1 MARAS
6 ILRVV
11 AALAASAGLFL
22 VGPAAMAAGPVTTVT
37 HVHGLTETFVDVGP
51 DCEGTGLYE
60 ITVTYNLV
68 DKVSVFDDGR
78 VHATF
83 TQVGTFEAVSLVGD
97 PGGSG
102 HFTVWGGFNQ
112 NQSTVNGTFTFNLTG
127 ALDDGTRL
135 SSHSVDHFNVRPDGV
150 ANEFTLCHD

>member
-1 MARAS
+1 MTRAS
-6 ILRVV
+6 AFRVV
-11 AALAASAGLFL
+11 AALAASTSLLF
-22 VGPAAMAAGPVTTVT
+22 VGPAALAAGPVTTVT
-37 HVHGLTETFVDVGP
+37 TAHGVTETFVDVGP

-60 ITVTYNLV
+60 ITVTYNAV
-68 DKVSVFDDGR
+68 DKVSVFDDGG

-83 TQVGTFEAVSLVGD
+83 TQTGTFEAVSLTGD

-112 NQSTVNGTFTFNLTG
+112 NQSTVNGTFTFNVTG

-135 SSHSVDHFNVRPDGV
+135 SAHSVDHFNVRPDGV